1 MHTIAIEENTKTN
14 LAFLIR
20 NPSEVKL
27 LNEHSECT
35 LEDIAKLL
43 LSYPISKRIKRIS
56 TTVTNVIAVALNE
69 YSTSIKQQL
78 EATPEIKT
86 GFQVR
91 VKQCEQKIRLEID
104 KHYKQFSSFEMDHL
118 TSSLASDFHHSY
130 HCFMKVIM

>member
-1 MHTIAIEENTKTN
+1 MHTTAIEENTNTN
-14 LAFLIR
+14 SAVLIT

-69 YSTSIKQQL
+69 YLNSIKQQL

-86 GFQVR
+86 GFQVG

-104 KHYKQFSSFEMDHL
+104 KH
-118 TSSLASDFHHSY
+118 
-130 HCFMKVIM
+130 